1 MSDLKDNVTS
11 DAFWLKTIYLVGFF
25 VVYRILD
32 LVILVLGAAQ
42 WGFRLLTGDVNPA
55 LAQFGDSLGT
65 YIGQIVQYLSGATEE
80 KPYPFQD
87 WPESK
92 V

>member
-32 LVILVLGAAQ
+32 LVILFLGAAQ

-55 LAQFGDSLGT
+55 LAQFGDSLGA
-65 YIGQIVQYLSGATEE
+65 YIGQIVQYLSGATED

-87 WPESK
+87 WPESR